1 MSSVSLAPDKRP
13 LLLLSANSAWNV
25 ANFRMGLLRALV
37 GEGYAVVVAAPA
49 DVHESGLADEHVRFV
64 PLAID
69 RSGMNPV
76 TDLQL
81 LGRYRQL
88 MRSFRPA
95 AFLSFTIKPNI
106 YGSLAA
112 RVAGVPAINNISGLG
127 TMFLGKGWQA
137 HLAHGLYRAAMR
149 RSPTVF
155 FQNPDDR
162 QLFVEAGTVRS
173 EQAKLLPGSGI
184 DLTRFTPAP
193 LPAERPPTF
202 LFIGRLLA
210 DKGVREF
217 VEAAR
222 LVMQE
227 FPEARFEMLGGM
239 DPGNRTAINPDE
251 ILRWRQEANV
261 QMLGEAA
268 DVRPH
273 IARATAVVLP
283 SYREGLPRVLL
294 EAAAMARPLIAT
306 DVPGC
311 RSIVDHERNGF
322 LCAVRDARALADA
335 MIRLIRLP
343 GEKRE
348 AMGRAARARV
358 EAEFSE
364 QTVIQAYLGALR
376 DIGANSRVGQA

>member
-1 MSSVSLAPDKRP
+1 M
-13 LLLLSANSAWNV
+13 LSANSSWNV
-25 ANFRMGLLRALV
+25 VNFRLGLIRALIS
-37 GEGYAVVVAAPA
+37 EGYDVVVAAPA
-49 DVHESGLADEHVRFV
+49 DGHESGLPSQLRRFV
-64 PLAID
+64 PLPVD

-88 MRSFRPA
+88 MRTYQPA
-95 AFLSFTIKPNI
+95 AFLGFTIKPNI

-112 RVAGVPAINNISGLG
+112 RAAGVPAINNISGLG
-127 TMFLGKGWQA
+127 TMFLGHGSKSA
-137 HLAHGLYRAAMR
+137 LAHRLYRLALR

-173 EQAKLLPGSGI
+173 GQAKLLPGSGI
-184 DLTRFTPAP
+184 DLTRFTPEP
-193 LPAERPPTF
+193 LPAGGQPTF
-202 LFIGRLLA
+202 LFIGRLLV

-222 LVMQE
+222 LVRQE
-227 FPEARFEMLGGM
+227 FPEARFEMLGAP
-239 DPGNRTAINPDE
+239 DPGNRTAISAEEAD
-251 ILRWRQEANV
+251 RWRLAGDV
-261 QMLGEAA
+261 HLLGEAA

-273 IARATAVVLP
+273 IARSTAVVLP

-294 EAAAMARPLIAT
+294 EAAAMARPLIAA

-311 RSIVDHERNGF
+311 RSIVEHERNGL

-343 GEKRE
+343 VEERE
-348 AMGRAARARV
+348 AMGRVARARV

-364 QTVIQAYLGALR
+364 QTVLQAYLAALR
-376 DIGANSRVGQA
+376 EIGADSGVGRA